1 MTAPDALP
9 AELAALEDRFV
20 LTSVEVTVGGVV
32 IRLEKPR
39 NADDLISEAD
49 FAHDERLPYWADL
62 WPAAVVLADFLLRER
77 ALLGA
82 VPDGARP
89 TALELGCGLGLVTL
103 AAQGAGYA
111 VTATDYY
118 ADALRFTARNA
129 LHHGSEAPAVRL
141 VDWRSLPDD
150 LGTFDLVLAADVLY
164 ERAYA
169 AFVADAIARALTPTG
184 RALVADQGRVALEDF
199 LAEAAARGLVAQVVH
214 RERRG
219 VVPAAPDGST
229 PHHVITIFELRH
241 RGG

>member
-1 MTAPDALP
+1 MSALP
-9 AELAALEDRFV
+9 PELAALDDRFV
-20 LTSVEVTVGGVV
+20 LTTVDVTLGGSTVH
-32 IRLEKPR
+32 LEKPR

-49 FAHDERLPYWADL
+49 FAQDERLPYWADL
-62 WPAAVVLADFLLRER
+62 WPASVVLADHVLRER

-82 VPDGARP
+82 VPDGPRP

-103 AAQGAGYA
+103 AAQRAGYL

-118 ADALRFTARNA
+118 DDALRFAARNT
-129 LHHGSEAPAVRL
+129 LRHTGERPSTRL
-141 VDWRSLPDD
+141 VDWRALPDD

-169 AFVADAIARALTPTG
+169 AFVADAIARALAPTG

-199 LAEAAARGLVAQVVH
+199 LVAAETRGLDAQVVH
-214 RERRG
+214 RERRA

-229 PHHVITIFELRH
+229 PHHVLTIYELR
-241 RGG
+241 RRVR

>member
-1 MTAPDALP
+1 MTALP
-9 AELAALEDRFV
+9 PELAALDDRFV
-20 LTSVEVTVGGVV
+20 LSTVDVTIGGMTVH
-32 IRLEKPR
+32 LEKPR

-62 WPAAVVLADFLLRER
+62 WPASVVLADHVLRER

-82 VPDGARP
+82 VPEGPRP

-103 AAQGAGYA
+103 AAQRAGYA

-118 ADALRFTARNA
+118 DDALRFAARNA
-129 LHHGSEAPAVRL
+129 LRHTGERPAVRL
-141 VDWRSLPDD
+141 VDWRALPDD

-169 AFVADAIARALTPTG
+169 AFVAEAIARALAPTG

-199 LAEAAARGLVAQVVH
+199 LSEAAARGLAAQVVH
-214 RERRG
+214 RERRA

-229 PHHVITIFELRH
+229 PHHVLTIYELR
-241 RGG
+241 RR